1 MLHGLVFGFLPFNK
15 RERTALE
22 TQIKTEELGYK
33 HLKKVK
39 TSSIKDDF
47 RRHLNSIL
55 KRTSDELIDLVEGM
69 LEKSPLDRF
78 DMIKI
83 YEHPWIMRYKLKG
96 EQESASNSEACPSS
110 YGVESD

>member
-22 TQIKTEELGYK
+22 NQIKTEVLDYK
-33 HLKKVK
+33 HLKKIK
-39 TSSIKDDF
+39 NSSIKDDF
-47 RRHLNSIL
+47 RRHLNGLL

-69 LEKSPLDRF
+69 LEKSPLDRL

-83 YEHPWIMRYKLKG
+83 FEHPWILRYKLKD
-96 EQESASNSEACPSS
+96 ERESSSDGCSS
-110 YGVESD
+110 YAVESD